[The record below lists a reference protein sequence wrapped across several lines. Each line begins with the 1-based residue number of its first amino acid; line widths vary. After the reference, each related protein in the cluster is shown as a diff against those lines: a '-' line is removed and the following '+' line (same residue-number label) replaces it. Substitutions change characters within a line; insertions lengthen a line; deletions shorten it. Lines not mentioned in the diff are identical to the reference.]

1 MNVDEIDLIRELRAS
16 LPEAGPEQIA
26 RARQTL
32 LERITAEESVDEHQ
46 STSPRKGRRWH
57 VRRRGLGVA
66 AAGSVALAVAL
77 LIVSPGGGGSQSAA
91 AAVLRRVAA
100 VAAAQTP
107 GQVPKPGQYAYT
119 RSRGADLNVN
129 FAFTGE
135 HPTQP
140 SWSFLIPY
148 LRQTWIA
155 PNGTGRLRET
165 DGPMRF
171 LSARDRAAWVAD
183 GSHQSDLA
191 GRQTTDQTFGKRS
204 YPSLSKLPT
213 DPSELRR
220 VIEARKNKVHPCN
233 HRYRHCDVI
242 REIAGPPA
250 GSSRI
255 PVLAL
260 PGQSETFVII
270 GKLLGETYAPPAVRS
285 ALYQVA
291 AELPGVKLLGQV
303 KDPVGRTGIGVA
315 YRDERHGQEHEL
327 IFDPNTS
334 ALLAERDVLL
344 DPKKAGLK
352 APAGTIFGY
361 ATYLRS
367 GVVDSTSSVPTR

>member
-1 MNVDEIDLIRELRAS
+1 MDEIDLVRELRAR
-16 LPEAGPEQIA
+16 LPEAGPEQVA

-66 AAGSVALAVAL
+66 AAAAVALAVAVVIL
-77 LIVSPGGGGSQSAA
+77 VPGGGGSQSAA

-100 VAAAQTP
+100 VAAGQTP
-107 GQVPKPGQYAYT
+107 GQAPKPGQYAYT
-119 RSRGADLNVN
+119 RSRGADLKVN
-129 FAFTGE
+129 S
-135 HPTQP
+135 
-140 SWSFLIPY
+140 SWSFLVPY

-155 PNGTGRLRET
+155 PDGTGRLRET
-165 DGPMRF
+165 DGRPRF

-220 VIEARKNKVHPCN
+220 VLIAAENKPPRSCFATPS
-233 HRYRHCDVI
+233 RPK
-242 REIAGPPA
+242 GWKPPA
-250 GSSRI
+250 TPTCIIAAMVGRPSAETPI
-255 PVLAL
+255 PNFFK
-260 PGQSETFVII
+260 GQSETFVVI
-270 GKLLGETYAPPAVRS
+270 GRLLGETYAPPAVRS

-315 YRDERHGQEHEL
+315 YRDEQHGQEHEL
-327 IFDPNTS
+327 IFNPGTS

-352 APAGTIFGY
+352 APAGTVFGY
-361 ATYLRS
+361 AVYLQS
-367 GVVDSTSSVPTR
+367 GVVDSTSSVPAR